1 MSDTTAAPTATP
13 TTTSAR
19 QHDRRALTGARIA
32 VTVTFLVQ
40 ALLFAS
46 WLAHIPEVKARLGLD
61 DGTLGLALLGAPI
74 GSVLAMVATG
84 WLLPR
89 LGSRWMVRATLV
101 GYALTGLTVGL
112 ADSVVW
118 LFLGLALWGAFQG
131 SMDVAMNAQGI
142 TVERAIGRP
151 IMSGLHGAW
160 SIGALAGA
168 GIGTLG
174 VALGIDLDIQ
184 LLGVGL
190 VILALAGWLSLRLL
204 ADPAED
210 RHTGSTRPFRVL
222 GHPLVLTLAVIALA
236 CMVCEGA
243 AADWSAVYL
252 RESLGASEAIGGL
265 GYVAFSLTMLTVRLG
280 GDVLLGR
287 IAARTLLPGFAL
299 VSTVGFAIALVA
311 GNVAVALVGFAALG
325 IGLALIVPT
334 VFSAAGRLP
343 GVNPGTAVAA
353 VSALGW
359 AGFMFGPVVIG
370 QLSELTSLPVALGV
384 IPVLVAAVTVLTRR
398 TTVLDQPGPAVA
410 APVQTA
416 QY

>member
-1 MSDTTAAPTATP
+1 MSDPTTLPASSATP
-13 TTTSAR
+13 G
-19 QHDRRALTGARIA
+19 ALGGARLA

-46 WLAHIPEVKARLGLD
+46 WIAHIPEVKARLGLD
-61 DGTLGLALLGAPI
+61 DGTLGLALLGAPV
-74 GSVLAMVATG
+74 GSVLAMLATG

-89 LGSRWMVRATLV
+89 LGSRLMVQITLA

-112 ADSVVW
+112 AGSLW
-118 LFLGLALWGAFQG
+118 ALFLALALWGAFQG
-131 SMDVAMNAQGI
+131 ALDVSMNAQGI

-160 SIGALAGA
+160 SIGALVGA
-168 GIGTLG
+168 GIGTAGVGLG
-174 VALGIDLDIQ
+174 LALDGQ

-190 VILALAGWLSLRLL
+190 VILLLAGWLSLRLL
-204 ADPAED
+204 ADPPED
-210 RHTGSTRPFRVL
+210 RHTEGSRPLTVL
-222 GHPLVLTLAVIALA
+222 ANPIVLTLAIIALA

-252 RESLGASEAIGGL
+252 RESLGASAAFGGL

-287 IAARTLLPGFAL
+287 IAARTLLPGFAAIA
-299 VSTVGFAIALVA
+299 TIGFALALLVRNA
-311 GNVAVALVGFAALG
+311 VVALVGFAALG

-343 GVNPGTAVAA
+343 GINAGTAVAA
-353 VSALGW
+353 VSAMGW
-359 AGFMFGPVVIG
+359 AGFMFGPVAIG
-370 QLSELTSLPVALGV
+370 QISKVISLPVALALL
-384 IPVLVAAVTVLTRR
+384 PVLVGAVTILTRR
-398 TTVLDQPGPAVA
+398 TDVLDQPEPQVA
-410 APVQTA
+410 APIQTA